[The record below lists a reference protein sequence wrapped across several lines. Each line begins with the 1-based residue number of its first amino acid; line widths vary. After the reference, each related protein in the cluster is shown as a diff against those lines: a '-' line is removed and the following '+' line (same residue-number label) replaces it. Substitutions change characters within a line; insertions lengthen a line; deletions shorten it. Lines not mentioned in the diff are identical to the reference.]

1 MKRFV
6 ASCPVTGVAVIVAV
20 CEAVVVPAE
29 GTVIPVPCPC
39 CRELHE
45 MRIRDAK
52 RVRQAS

>member
-29 GTVIPVPCPC
+29 GTIIPVPCPC

-45 MRIRDAK
+45 MRIRDAR